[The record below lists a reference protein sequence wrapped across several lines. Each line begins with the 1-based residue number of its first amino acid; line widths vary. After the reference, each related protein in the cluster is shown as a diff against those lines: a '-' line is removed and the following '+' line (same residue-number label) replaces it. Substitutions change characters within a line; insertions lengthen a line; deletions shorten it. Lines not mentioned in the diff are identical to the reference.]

1 MSDNGEMDGSEYD
14 EAGSDNISDSSS
26 DDRDE
31 DAVLDGEVLQ
41 DRLAEMQQELFS
53 TREQLNQAKTELAL
67 EQSKRPTLYDDR
79 YFEKQLNALRG
90 KITRWCCSYF
100 QCAGPFWTMPAEKR
114 FSMLSDEWAAYMED
128 SNRRPWLIQAQV
140 WYILQQ
146 RLFDPQSDKL
156 PSWLFTG
163 TEKEI
168 AIDKMFLGGLAGLN
182 PQYDVPY

>member
-1 MSDNGEMDGSEYD
+1 
-14 EAGSDNISDSSS
+14 
-26 DDRDE
+26 
-31 DAVLDGEVLQ
+31 
-41 DRLAEMQQELFS
+41 
-53 TREQLNQAKTELAL
+53 
-67 EQSKRPTLYDDR
+67 
-79 YFEKQLNALRG
+79 
-90 KITRWCCSYF
+90 
-100 QCAGPFWTMPAEKR
+100 
-114 FSMLSDEWAAYMED
+114 MED

-182 PQYDVPY
+182 PV

>member
-1 MSDNGEMDGSEYD
+1 MSVDGEMDCSEYD
-14 EAGSDNISDSSS
+14 EAGSDNISDFSS

-53 TREQLNQAKTELAL
+53 TREQLNEAKTELAL

-128 SNRRPWLIQAQV
+128 SNRRPWLIQARV

-163 TEKEI
+163 TKKEI

-182 PQYDVPY
+182 PV